1 MNSVLVVTRK
11 ELLDLRRNKFLILL
25 LGFIVVAVTL
35 SVVVASI
42 DFRVKLDAYT
52 GYVDALKASGS
63 SVAPTRPQLFP
74 LQLLRGGVE
83 YVELIGA
90 LFAIITGYGMVAKER
105 RRATIELLF
114 SRPLSTYSLATGKVL
129 ALAIT
134 WLVAVGVIFTAATAT
149 LLLVGNAV
157 LTGVDVGRLVIS
169 AALAW
174 AFLLLW
180 SAVAMGLATV
190 NLRLSTGLI
199 VALVAW
205 LVVVLIIPQVG
216 DTMDPDN
223 QVPGGLFKTLA
234 IAKPD
239 EKAVLANFTAF
250 DTVRNLFELSS
261 ITKHFERATFAFLGI
276 KDAFNQAP
284 IGLVWAKTLNN
295 SLALAAGTI
304 AAVAFAV
311 GSTTRKTLLRR
322 QS

>member
-1 MNSVLVVTRK
+1 MNSAMVVARK
-11 ELLDLRRNKFLILL
+11 ELLDLRRNKFLLLL
-25 LGFIVVAVTL
+25 LGFVVLAVTL
-35 SVVVASI
+35 SVVVAST
-42 DFRVKLDAYT
+42 DFRVKLDAYNT
-52 GYVDALKASGS
+52 YVQALQASGS
-63 SVAPTRPQLFP
+63 TTTPTRPQLFP
-74 LQLLRGGVE
+74 LQLLRSGIE

-105 RRATIELLF
+105 QRATIELLF
-114 SRPLSTYSLATGKVL
+114 SRPLSRYSLAAGKVG

-134 WLVAVGVIFTAATAT
+134 WLIAVGVIFTAATAT
-149 LLLVGNAV
+149 LLLVGNAP
-157 LTGVDVGRLVIS
+157 LAGVDYGRLLIS

-174 AFLLLW
+174 AFLLFW
-180 SAVAMGLATV
+180 STLAMGLASMSSK
-190 NLRLSTGLI
+190 LSTGLI
-199 VALVAW
+199 IALVAW
-205 LVVVLIIPQVG
+205 LVIVLIIPQIG

-239 EKAVLANFTAF
+239 EKAVLANFAGF

-284 IGLVWAKTLNN
+284 IALVWAKTLNN
-295 SLALAAGTI
+295 SLALAAGTL
-304 AAVAFAV
+304 AAVTFAI